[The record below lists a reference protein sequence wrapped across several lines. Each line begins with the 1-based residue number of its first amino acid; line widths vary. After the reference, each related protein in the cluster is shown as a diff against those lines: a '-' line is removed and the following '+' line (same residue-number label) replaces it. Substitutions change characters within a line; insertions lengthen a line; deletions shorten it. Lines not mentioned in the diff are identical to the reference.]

1 MPPLAQQCQQL
12 GCQACA
18 AELRVA
24 LGVEGEVKEQVQ
36 HLFQHPFVF
45 VGHKGDQPVGQVRLG
60 HLACVLTEDAQ
71 LLEEGECQDQE
82 VAVVSAEHGSE
93 HLHDAVVTH
102 LALRVDVLRQV
113 KQHMKGDVQ
122 HLLLLAPAQLVASLL
137 LRVRLRR
144 PRLRALALTQG
155 VALDLQVHYVH
166 HQRARL
172 ELEQRGVEVGVGG
185 EGVED
190 RDDVDGQVEAPLA
203 LVVQQARQAAQQP
216 VVLRQRLQVG
226 RLACQLQQQPR
237 RAERALHPLVAAV
250 DVLAQRLQ
258 ARLLLPLL
266 LHRRAGAVATARPRA
281 GRNRGAARAQG
292 ASVLLV
298 PLQVVEQLLHQRPLA
313 LGDELD

>member
-1 MPPLAQQCQQL
+1 
-12 GCQACA
+12 
-18 AELRVA
+18 
-24 LGVEGEVKEQVQ
+24 
-36 HLFQHPFVF
+36 
-45 VGHKGDQPVGQVRLG
+45 
-60 HLACVLTEDAQ
+60 
-71 LLEEGECQDQE
+71 
-82 VAVVSAEHGSE
+82 
-93 HLHDAVVTH
+93 
-102 LALRVDVLRQV
+102 
-113 KQHMKGDVQ
+113 MKGDVQ